1 MKIAL
6 FADAPHM
13 DARLEQKPGT
23 ARYLLVVDTETMDFE
38 AAPGPAGSGGSGAGV
53 KLLSMAAGMGAQA
66 ILVGYVA
73 PPIAAAL
80 EKKGIRVITSV
91 SGRVRDLIER
101 FREGA
106 PPPEEDGVHAR
117 GEPPEDPSP
126 SPWKEA
132 LQKTT
137 RQVWGMLPIL
147 TGVILLLGLF
157 HAFVPRTGLTA
168 FFSGH
173 RSLDILRA
181 ACAGSVLAGNPVN
194 SYVLGR
200 GLLDMGVSLSAVTAL
215 MLSWV
220 CVGLVQLPAEMAT
233 LGTRF
238 AVTRNVAAFVGSL
251 AAAPLIVWLAG
262 GW

>member
-6 FADAPHM
+6 FADAPHL

-23 ARYLLVVDTETMDFE
+23 ARYLLVVDMETMAVE
-38 AAPGPAGSGGSGAGV
+38 AVPGPAGSGGPGAGV
-53 KLLSMAAGMGAQA
+53 ELLSRAAGMGAQVV
-66 ILVGYVA
+66 LVGYVA

-80 EKKGIRVITSV
+80 DKKGIRVITSV

-106 PPPEEDGVHAR
+106 PAPEEDGVHAR
-117 GEPPEDPSP
+117 DETPVDPSP
-126 SPWKEA
+126 SPWQEA
-132 LQKTT
+132 FQKTA
-137 RQVWGMLPIL
+137 RQVLGMLPLL

-157 HAFVPRTGLTA
+157 QAFVPKSGLTA

-173 RSLDILRA
+173 RALDILRG

-194 SYVLGR
+194 SYILGR
-200 GLLDMGVSLSAVTAL
+200 GLLDMGVGLSAVTAF
-215 MLSWV
+215 MLSWIF
-220 CVGLVQLPAEMAT
+220 VGLVQLPAEVAT
-233 LGTRF
+233 LGARF
-238 AVTRNVAAFVGSL
+238 AVTRNVAAFVAAL

>member
-6 FADAPHM
+6 FADAPHL
-13 DARLEQKPGT
+13 DARLEQKPGA
-23 ARYLLVVDTETMDFE
+23 ARYLLVVDTETMAFE
-38 AAPGPAGSGGSGAGV
+38 AVPGPARSGGPGAGV
-53 KLLSMAAGMGAQA
+53 ELLSMAAGMGAQA

-91 SGRVRDLIER
+91 SGRVRDHIER
-101 FREGA
+101 FREGM
-106 PPPEEDGVHAR
+106 PTPEEDGVHTGDENVA
-117 GEPPEDPSP
+117 DPSP

-132 LQKTT
+132 LQKTS
-137 RQVWGMLPIL
+137 RQVLGMLPIL

-157 HAFVPRTGLTA
+157 HAFVPESGLTA
-168 FFSGH
+168 FFSGQ
-173 RSLDILRA
+173 RALDILRGA
-181 ACAGSVLAGNPVN
+181 GAGSVLAGNPVN

-200 GLLDMGVSLSAVTAL
+200 GLLDMGVSLSAVTAF

-220 CVGLVQLPAEMAT
+220 FVGLVQLPAEMAT
-233 LGTRF
+233 LGARF
-238 AVTRNVAAFVGSL
+238 AVTRNVAAFVSTL